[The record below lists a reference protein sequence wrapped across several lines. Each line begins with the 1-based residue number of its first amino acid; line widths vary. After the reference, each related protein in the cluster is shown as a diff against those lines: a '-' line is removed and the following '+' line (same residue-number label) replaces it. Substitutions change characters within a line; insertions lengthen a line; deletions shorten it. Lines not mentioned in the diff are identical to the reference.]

1 MYWRK
6 CSFCCLAL
14 DMPQLGKFNLL
25 EGCCVTA
32 EWDRQLSYYW
42 SFCHSGFVFWHS
54 QCEVFL
60 PKSGPRSIFQGKWRC
75 VEDLLAPCKVWPF
88 VLEMFTL
95 LVSHTATGP
104 ASFLYKCTKWLL
116 RLCLL
121 GNVWNLASRHLFS
134 SPVFLLLTCAM
145 GLSAAVP
152 SKIPGRASAPV
163 EVRGKAPADSRVS
176 GGQH

>member
-25 EGCCVTA
+25 EGCCITA

-54 QCEVFL
+54 WCEVCL
-60 PKSGPRSIFQGKWRC
+60 PKSGTMSIFQGTWRW
-75 VEDLLAPCKVWPF
+75 VGDLLAPCKVWPF
-88 VLEMFTL
+88 ILEMFML
-95 LVSHTATGP
+95 LLSHTATGATSFWAEMYKMV
-104 ASFLYKCTKWLL
+104 ASPMFDRERLKLSLTAFIFFLCI
-116 RLCLL
+116 
-121 GNVWNLASRHLFS
+121 
-134 SPVFLLLTCAM
+134 
-145 GLSAAVP
+145 SATVS

-176 GGQH
+176 GGQC